1 MKIFSRRF
9 FLALGCAIRRS
20 QNHIIA
26 FRLAAFTVICLLT
39 TVAAA
44 AQQTPRFELGAGLT
58 VLDHGR
64 QANVG
69 PSFTGVYNI
78 TRYLSLEGSFSWFPT
93 ENGFSF
99 ANPFLPGRPAV
110 ETAAVEGL
118 FGAKAGYRTNKFG
131 VFVKARPGLI
141 SASNTERTTG
151 FITNLVGGPVPI
163 QRLGKLTEKALDF
176 GGVFEYYPAKH
187 WAVRADLGDTLIFDE
202 GETFVSVDNVAG
214 TTTTRVFGAGTSG
227 HFQFTTGVQFRF

>member
-1 MKIFSRRF
+1 MKVFARSF
-9 FLALGCAIRRS
+9 FQALSCAIRRL
-20 QNHIIA
+20 QNQMIA
-26 FRLAAFTVICLLT
+26 FAVIFLLVTVT
-39 TVAAA
+39 AVA
-44 AQQTPRFELGAGLT
+44 QETPHLEIGGGLT
-58 VLDHGR
+58 VLNHGR

-69 PSFTGVYNI
+69 PSFTGVYNT

-99 ANPFLPGRPAV
+99 ANPFLAGMPDS

-131 VFVKARPGLI
+131 VFFKVRPGVI
-141 SASNTERTTG
+141 SASKTERTSG
-151 FITNLVGGPVPI
+151 FITNLVGGSVPI

-187 WAVRADLGDTLIFDE
+187 WAVRADLGNTLIFDE
-202 GETFVSVDNVAG
+202 GETIVNVNNVAG

-227 HFQFTTGVQFRF
+227 HFQLTTGVHFRF